1 LTFLLSLPEKEAS
14 FKRLVSTRI
23 ISSKLTNIYQANKK
37 TKEYKFGFASVVE
50 VPVGVA
56 LANVPPVPAEQ
67 KPRVTL
73 PQSIVEG
80 DVEIVGVIRPDDTGV
95 LDEGMTRKATIQ
107 RIMFVGT

>member
-1 LTFLLSLPEKEAS
+1 M
-14 FKRLVSTRI
+14 VSIRI
-23 ISSKLTNIYQANKK
+23 ITCKLTNIYQATKK
-37 TKEYKFGFASVVE
+37 QQEYSFGFASVVE

-56 LANVPPVPAEQ
+56 LANVPPPQTAEQ

-95 LDEGMTRKATIQ
+95 LDEGMPRKTTIQ